1 MDRLIHDIQALPLW
15 FSITLGIAYVA
26 LIVYFF
32 YVLWRYR
39 QSSLKA
45 YLLIAA
51 LLVGQKASAD
61 TPITYGGQ
69 NYTLF
74 DSEGYYTATA
84 GSEVPSAY
92 TYDYLVDNV
101 IVPEQFGLPYNY
113 TYWMTEDENGFE
125 TKFIEFYAANPI
137 VPKGYRLR
145 TACNTKDHPNRR
157 PKSWTLKGKKHAGD
171 DWTFLATVT
180 GDTHLPAGKEE
191 SRDYWLTD
199 NTKTYQ
205 YFRFEVTD
213 IQGDEKI
220 PVSSKISYTRYRME
234 LSELQII
241 GNKDNINLDL
251 DYATISGLQHYYKYT
266 GSDITPTFTVKDMS
280 GNTLTAGTDYTVSYS
295 PATIKEVGTYT
306 LTITGIGSYTG
317 QKTASF
323 KVVQTLSGNGTEE
336 NPYIIADANDW
347 YVFGKYI
354 HENVDH
360 MAEKYY
366 KLADD
371 FDNSNEP
378 ITEMIATT
386 KKDPNDG
393 KTIHAPFYGTLDG
406 NGRTLH
412 IDLKADSEDGCAPFR
427 YLEGATIKNLT
438 VAGSV
443 TTPSKFGASIAVK
456 NLLHVGYINGTEIID
471 CCSRVTIT
479 SSINGDGTNGGF
491 VAVNQTESKLTFTRC
506 AFLGRMLGNTAHS
519 NGGFVGWGESVGS
532 ITFTQCLFDPIR
544 ITMNPYNSKTFNRG
558 TSPTFDINKPSYFT
572 YAGWGT
578 DQGTQAVALTTAP
591 ANLGNK
597 GETHGK
603 MTLYDNALLCNGKY
617 YVTNLGLYDN
627 ASNATLLRDADGKQI
642 SVTLSGRTLF
652 KDGNWNTLCLPF
664 DLSSAEVGPL
674 LDGTSGK
681 LMELDTEGTYDTDKK
696 TGFDPTTGTLRLYF
710 KDAKEI
716 KAGTPYIVK
725 WNKPSGYDG
734 NESDH
739 DLTNHVF
746 QNVKIDNSDKTLTR
760 QTVESADGRV
770 QFIGTYSPVELP
782 IGDKSNRFLGTST
795 NDNGTPDDNTD
806 DYKQSTLFY
815 PSGGN
820 NGDTDNPKYFV
831 NACRAYFHVDLCN
844 GTNVRAYSLHFGD
857 DDGTTGIV
865 DNKRETIT
873 NNRWYTLD
881 GRRLNSKPVA
891 KGMYIYKGKK
901 VVIK

>member
-15 FSITLGIAYVA
+15 FSIPFGIAYVA

-51 LLVGQKASAD
+51 LLVGQKAAAD
-61 TPITYGGQ
+61 TPIGG
-69 NYTLF
+69 YTLF

-101 IVPEQFGLPYNY
+101 IVPEQFGLPYKY

-137 VPKGYRLR
+137 VLKGYRLR

-171 DWTFLATVT
+171 DWTVLATET
-180 GDTHLPAGKEE
+180 NAQLPADKEKDA
-191 SRDYWLTD
+191 DYWLTD
-199 NTKTYQ
+199 NTKPYQ
-205 YFRFEVTD
+205 YFRFEITA
-213 IQGDEKI
+213 IQGSEEI
-220 PVSSKISYTRYRME
+220 QVSPKISHTRYRME
-234 LSELQII
+234 LSQLQII
-241 GNKDNINLDL
+241 GNNYSANTDL
-251 DYATISGLQHYYKYT
+251 DYATIEGLKHYYAYDK
-266 GSDITPTFTVKDMS
+266 GNDIPIDITVKDMG
-280 GNTLTAGTDYTVSYS
+280 GNTLTKDTHYTVSYTYDGNS
-295 PATIKEVGTYT
+295 VATVNAIGTYT
-306 LTITGIGSYTG
+306 LTITGTGSYTG
-317 QKTASF
+317 QQTASF
-323 KVVQTLSGNGTEE
+323 KVYQALAGNGIETD
-336 NPYIIADANDW
+336 PYIIADANDW

-354 HENVDH
+354 YENWNNT
-360 MAEKYY
+360 AGKYY
-366 KLADD
+366 KLADT

-386 KKDPNDG
+386 KKDANDPT
-393 KTIHAPFYGTLDG
+393 KLIHTPFCGTLDG
-406 NGRTLH
+406 NNKTLH
-412 IDLKADSEDGCAPFR
+412 IALKASTEAGCAPFR

-443 TTPSKFGASIAVK
+443 ATSSKFGASIAVE
-456 NLLHVGYINGTEIID
+456 NLPHVGYTNGTEIID
-471 CCSRVTIT
+471 CYSSVNIT

-491 VAVNQTESKLTFTRC
+491 VAVNQTDGKLAFTRC
-506 AFLGRMLGNTAHS
+506 AFLGRMLGSTAHS
-519 NGGFVGWGESVGS
+519 NGGFVGWNDNGANL
-532 ITFTQCLFDPIR
+532 IFIQCVFDPVWVSMSN
-544 ITMNPYNSKTFNRG
+544 TGSKTFSRYN
-558 TSPTFDINKPSYFT
+558 TNAPSLDLQSYFT
-572 YAGWGT
+572 YAGWGK

-591 ANLGNK
+591 ANLGDVVSAE
-597 GETHGK
+597 GT
-603 MTLYDNALLCNGKY
+603 MTLYENALLCGGKY
-617 YVTNLGLYDN
+617 YVTNLSLYDN
-627 ASNATLLRDADGKQI
+627 ASNATLLRDTDGKQLN
-642 SVTLSGRTLF
+642 VTLSGRTLF

-664 DLSSAEVGPL
+664 DLSMDQFNDL

-681 LMELDTEGTYDTDKK
+681 LMELDTEGTYNTDKH

-710 KDAKEI
+710 KDATEI
-716 KAGTPYIVK
+716 KAGTPYIIK
-725 WNKPSGYDG
+725 WPSGT
-734 NESDH
+734 NLTDH
-739 DLTNHVF
+739 KF
-746 QNVKIDNSDKTLTR
+746 QNVSIDNSDATLIR

-770 QFIGTYSPVELP
+770 RFIGTFSPVELT
-782 IGDKSNRFLGTST
+782 IGDKSNLFLAT
-795 NDNGTPDDNTD
+795 NSEN
-806 DYKQSTLFY
+806 KSTLNY

-831 NACRAYFHVDLCN
+831 NACRAYFHVDLSK
-844 GTNVRAYSLHFGD
+844 GTNVRAYSLHFG

>member
-15 FSITLGIAYVA
+15 FSIPLGIAYVA

-61 TPITYGGQ
+61 TPISYGGQ
-69 NYTLF
+69 TYTLF

-101 IVPEQFGLPYNY
+101 IVPDLYGLPYKY
-113 TYWMTEDENGFE
+113 TYWLTEDENGFE

-145 TACNTKDHPNRR
+145 TACNTKDHQNRR

-180 GDTHLPAGKEE
+180 GDTHLPADKEK
-191 SRDYWLTD
+191 SYDYWFDTD

-205 YFRFEVTD
+205 YFRFEVTA
-213 IQGDEKI
+213 IQGPEKI
-220 PVSSKISYTRYRME
+220 QVSSKVSYTRYRME
-234 LSELQII
+234 LSQLQII
-241 GNKDNINLDL
+241 GNKYSANTDL
-251 DYATISGLQHYYKYT
+251 DYATIESLQHYYAHT
-266 GSDITPTFTVKDMS
+266 GNVITPSFTVKDMS
-280 GNTLTAGTDYTVSYS
+280 GNTLTEGTHYTASYS
-295 PATIKEVGTYT
+295 PATVKDVGTYT
-306 LTITGIGSYTG
+306 LTVTGKSPYSG
-317 QKTASF
+317 QQTASF
-323 KVVQTLSGNGTEE
+323 KVVNTLSGDGTSD
-336 NPYIIADANDW
+336 NPFIITDAKDW
-347 YVFGKYI
+347 YVFGNYI
-354 HENVDH
+354 KEVVNGQN
-360 MAEKYY
+360 MNTKYY
-366 KLADD
+366 KLADN
-371 FDNSNEP
+371 FDNSNDP

-443 TTPSKFGASIAVK
+443 TTSSKFGASIAVD
-456 NLLHVGYINGTEIID
+456 NLPHVGYINGTEIID
-471 CCSRVTIT
+471 CYSSVNIT

-491 VAVNQTESKLTFTRC
+491 VGMNHGRLIFTRC
-506 AFLGRMLGNTAHS
+506 AFLGRMLGSTAHS
-519 NGGFVGWGESVGS
+519 NGGFVGWNESVGS
-532 ITFTQCLFDPIR
+532 ITFTQCLFDPVWVSMSN
-544 ITMNPYNSKTFNRG
+544 TGSKTFSRYN
-558 TSPTFDINKPSYFT
+558 TNAPSLDLQSYFT

-578 DQGTQAVALTTAP
+578 NQGTQAVALTTAP
-591 ANLGNK
+591 ANLGNVVSK
-597 GETHGK
+597 EGT
-603 MTLYDNALLCNGKY
+603 MTLYENALLCGGKY
-617 YVTNLGLYDN
+617 YVTNLSLYDN
-627 ASNATLLRDADGKQI
+627 ASNATLLRDTDGKQLN
-642 SVTLSGRTLF
+642 VTLSGRTLF

-664 DLSSAEVGPL
+664 DLSMDQFNNL
-674 LDGTSGK
+674 LNGGK
-681 LMELDTEGTYDTDKK
+681 LMELDIEGTYDTDKK

-710 KDAKEI
+710 KDATEIKEI
-716 KAGTPYIVK
+716 KAGTPYIIK
-725 WNKPSGYDG
+725 WPSGT
-734 NESDH
+734 NLTDH
-739 DLTNHVF
+739 KF
-746 QNVKIDNSDKTLTR
+746 QNVSIDNSDATLIR

-770 QFIGTYSPVELP
+770 RFIGTFSPVELT
-782 IGDKSNRFLGTST
+782 IGDKSNLFLAT
-795 NDNGTPDDNTD
+795 NSKNKSALN
-806 DYKQSTLFY
+806 Y

-831 NACRAYFHVDLCN
+831 NACRAYFHVDLSN
-844 GTNVRAYSLHFGD
+844 TSGVRAFSLHFGD

-881 GRRLNSKPVA
+881 GRRLNSKPTT
-891 KGMYIYKGKK
+891 KGLYIYNGNKM
-901 VVIK
+901 VVK

>member
-15 FSITLGIAYVA
+15 FSIPFGIAYVA

-61 TPITYGGQ
+61 TPISHGGQ

-92 TYDYLVDNV
+92 TYEYLVDNV
-101 IVPEQFGLPYNY
+101 RVPQQYYQGFNY
-113 TYWMTEDENGFE
+113 TYWLTDEDIAF
-125 TKFIEFYAANPI
+125 TPKSIEFYSAEPI

-157 PKSWTLKGKKHAGD
+157 PKAWSLKGKKHAGD
-171 DWTFLATVT
+171 EWTTLATET
-180 GDTHLPAGKEE
+180 NAQLPAEAE
-191 SRDYWLTD
+191 VTADYWFDTD

-205 YFRFEVTD
+205 YFHFEVTD

-234 LSELQII
+234 LSELQLI
-241 GNKDNINLDL
+241 GNSYSADHDL

-280 GNTLTAGTDYTVSYS
+280 GTALTAGTDYTVSYS
-295 PATIKEVGTYT
+295 CNGNSVTTVNATGTYT
-306 LTITGIGSYTG
+306 LTITGRSPHFG
-317 QKTASF
+317 QQTASF
-323 KVVQTLSGNGTEE
+323 KVYQALAGKGTETV
-336 NPYIIADANDW
+336 PYIIADANDW

-366 KLADD
+366 KLADY

-412 IDLKADSEDGCAPFR
+412 IALKANSEDGCAPFR
-427 YLEGATIKNLT
+427 YLASATIQNLT

-443 TTPSKFGASIAVK
+443 ATSSKYGASIAVE
-456 NLLHVGYINGTEIID
+456 NLLNVGYTNGTEIID
-471 CCSRVTIT
+471 CYSSVNIT

-491 VAVNQTESKLTFTRC
+491 VAVNQTDSKLTFTRC
-506 AFLGRMLGNTAHS
+506 AFLGRMLGSTAHS
-519 NGGFVGWGESVGS
+519 NGGFVGWNESVGS
-532 ITFTQCLFDPIR
+532 ITFTQCLFDPVWVSMSN
-544 ITMNPYNSKTFNRG
+544 TGSKTFSRYN
-558 TSPTFDINKPSYFT
+558 TNAPSLDLQSYFT

-591 ANLGNK
+591 ANLGSK

-603 MTLYDNALLCNGKY
+603 MTLYQNGLECDGKY
-617 YVTNLGLYDN
+617 YVPNLGLYDN
-627 ASNATLLRDADGKQI
+627 ASNATLLSQADGKLLD
-642 SVTLSGRTLF
+642 VTLSGRTLF

-664 DLSSAEVGPL
+664 DLSSAEVSPL

-681 LMELDTEGTYDTDKK
+681 LMELDTDGTYDTDKQ

-716 KAGTPYIVK
+716 KAGTPYIIK
-725 WNKPSGYDG
+725 WPSGT
-734 NESDH
+734 NLTDH
-739 DLTNHVF
+739 KF
-746 QNVKIDNSDKTLTR
+746 QNVSIDNSDATLIR

-770 QFIGTYSPVELP
+770 RFIGTFSPVELT
-782 IGDKSNRFLGTST
+782 IGDKSNLFLAT
-795 NDNGTPDDNTD
+795 NSEN
-806 DYKQSTLFY
+806 KSTLNY

-831 NACRAYFHVDLCN
+831 NACRAYFHVDLSK
-844 GTNVRAYSLHFGD
+844 GTNVRAYSLHFG

-881 GRRLNSKPVA
+881 GRRLNSKPTT
-891 KGMYIYKGKK
+891 KGLYIYNGNKM
-901 VVIK
+901 VVK

>member
-15 FSITLGIAYVA
+15 FSIPFGIAYVA

-51 LLVGQKASAD
+51 LLVGQKAAAD
-61 TPITYGGQ
+61 TPISYYGQ
-69 NYTLF
+69 DYTLF
-74 DSEGYYTATA
+74 DTEGYYTATA

-92 TYDYLVDNV
+92 TYEYLVDNV
-101 IVPEQFGLPYNY
+101 RVPQQYYQGFNY
-113 TYWMTEDENGFE
+113 TYWLTDEDIAF
-125 TKFIEFYAANPI
+125 TPKSIEFYSAEPI

-157 PKSWTLKGKKHAGD
+157 PKAWTLKGKKHAGD
-171 DWTFLATVT
+171 DWTVLATET
-180 GDTHLPAGKEE
+180 NAQLPTDKEKDA
-191 SRDYWLTD
+191 DYWLTD
-199 NTKTYQ
+199 NTKPYQ
-205 YFRFEVTD
+205 YFRFEITA
-213 IQGDEKI
+213 IQGSEEI
-220 PVSSKISYTRYRME
+220 QVSPKYSYTRYRME

-241 GNKDNINLDL
+241 GNSYSADHDL
-251 DYATISGLQHYYKYT
+251 DYATIEGLQHYYPHT
-266 GSDITPTFTVKDMS
+266 GSVITPAFTVKDMS
-280 GNTLTAGTDYTVSYS
+280 GNTLIKDTHYTVSYS
-295 PATIKEVGTYT
+295 PATPNATGTYT
-306 LTITGIGSYTG
+306 LTITGRSPHFGK
-317 QKTASF
+317 QTASF
-323 KVVQTLSGNGTEE
+323 KVYQALAGNGTETD
-336 NPYIIADANDW
+336 PYIIADANDW

-354 HENVDH
+354 YENWNNT
-360 MAEKYY
+360 EGKYY
-366 KLADD
+366 KLADT

-386 KKDPNDG
+386 KKDANDPTKLIHTPFCG
-393 KTIHAPFYGTLDG
+393 KLDG

-412 IDLKADSEDGCAPFR
+412 IALKASTDDGCAPFR
-427 YLEGATIKNLT
+427 YLKAAIIKNLT
-438 VAGSV
+438 VAGYAATSA
-443 TTPSKFGASIAVK
+443 KFGASIAVESLK
-456 NLLHVGYINGTEIID
+456 NDGNGNGTEITD
-471 CCSRVTIT
+471 CYSRVTIA
-479 SSINGDGTNGGF
+479 SSITDNGNATDGTNGGF
-491 VAVNQTESKLTFTRC
+491 VGINHGKLIFTRC
-506 AFLGRMLGNTAHS
+506 AFLGRMLGSTAEC
-519 NGGFVGWGESVGS
+519 NGGFVGWNETSGDLN
-532 ITFTQCLFDPIR
+532 FTQCVFDPVWV
-544 ITMNPYNSKTFNRG
+544 TMSNTGSKTFSRG

-578 DQGTQAVALTTAP
+578 DQGKQAVALTTAP
-591 ANLGNK
+591 ANLGDVVSK
-597 GETHGK
+597 EGT
-603 MTLYDNALLCNGKY
+603 MTLYENALLCGGKY

-627 ASNATLLRDADGKQI
+627 ASNATLLRDTDGKQLN
-642 SVTLSGRTLF
+642 VTLSGRTLF

-664 DLSSAEVGPL
+664 DLSMDQFNNL
-674 LDGTSGK
+674 LNGAK
-681 LMELDTEGTYDTDKK
+681 LMELDIEGTYDTDKQ
-696 TGFDPTTGTLRLYF
+696 TGFDTTTDTLRLYF
-710 KDAKEI
+710 KDATEI
-716 KAGTPYIVK
+716 KAGTPYIIK
-725 WNKPSGYDG
+725 WPSG
-734 NESDH
+734 SDN
-739 DLTNHVF
+739 LTNKVF

-831 NACRAYFHVDLCN
+831 NACRAYFHVDLSKGN
-844 GTNVRAYSLHFGD
+844 NVRAFSLHFD

-881 GRRLNSKPVA
+881 GRRLNSKPTT
-891 KGMYIYKGKK
+891 KGLYIYNGNKM
-901 VVIK
+901 VVK